1 MTMVL
6 CLRYHSPM
14 QQPFELK
21 PPSAE
26 PAALPLDPVLAGASV
41 RRCTADGLIELETR
55 DTTSGSG
62 QASFVWVHIS
72 HPDAKVISAVAER
85 FSIHPLAAE
94 DMLNSRQR
102 SKVESYSD
110 SVFVVLRSLAGSSDG
125 LQRAEAQIL
134 LGPSYIVTLAH
145 GPAFDVDEVMTRSR
159 RLVGEYAPWKIL
171 YAVMDLIV
179 DHLQPVAVAIEN
191 GFETIEDELFEQS
204 FRRERIEELYHI
216 KRESLWL
223 LATAT
228 PVDDLC
234 GFFIAGH
241 VAAVP
246 RSAYPLFRDIADHSK
261 RLVEE
266 THGLKEMVDAALNV
280 NLALVTVGQNEI
292 VKRLAGWGAVLAVPT
307 MVFSLYGMNFV
318 DMPELKYRYGYPITL
333 SVVVVISVVLY
344 ARLKK
349 VAWL

>member
-1 MTMVL
+1 
-6 CLRYHSPM
+6 M
-14 QQPFELK
+14 QEHTELESQAAV
-21 PPSAE
+21 SAGVHPE
-26 PAALPLDPVLAGASV
+26 PVMAGASV
-41 RRCTADGLIELETR
+41 RHCAADGAIELETR
-55 DTTSGSG
+55 DSIDALS
-62 QASFVWVHIS
+62 QKPSFVWVHVG
-72 HPDAKVISAVAER
+72 HPDAKVIGAVTER

-102 SKVESYSD
+102 SKVESYGD
-110 SVFVVLRSLAGSSDG
+110 SVFVVLRSLSGSSDG
-125 LQRAEAQIL
+125 LQRAEAQML
-134 LGPSYIVTLAH
+134 LGPSFIVTLAH
-145 GPAFDVDEVMTRSR
+145 GAAFDIDEVITRSR
-159 RLVGEYAPWKIL
+159 RLSGEYAAWKIL

-179 DHLQPVAVAIEN
+179 DHLQPVALGIEN

-223 LATAT
+223 LATAA

-234 GFFIAGH
+234 GYFIGGH
-241 VAAVP
+241 SVAVP
-246 RSAYPLFRDIADHSK
+246 KSAYALFRDIADHAK

-318 DMPELKYRYGYPITL
+318 NMPELKYPYGYPITL
-333 SVVVVISVVLY
+333 GVVVLISVVLY

-349 VAWL
+349 VGWL

>member
-1 MTMVL
+1 MSGV
-6 CLRYHSPM
+6 
-14 QQPFELK
+14 
-21 PPSAE
+21 
-26 PAALPLDPVLAGASV
+26 SV
-41 RRCTADGLIELETR
+41 RHCTAEGAIELETH
-55 DTTSGSG
+55 DDGVTSGE
-62 QASFVWVHIS
+62 ASFVWVHIG
-72 HPDAKVISAVAER
+72 HPDAKVIGALADR

-102 SKVESYSD
+102 SKVESYGD
-110 SVFVVLRSLAGSSDG
+110 SVFVVLRSLSGSSNG
-125 LQRAEAQIL
+125 LQRAEAQML
-134 LGPSYIVTLAH
+134 LGPSFIVTLAH
-145 GPAFDVDEVMTRSR
+145 GPAFDIEEVIARSR
-159 RLVGEYAPWKIL
+159 RLQGEYAPWKIL

-179 DHLQPVAVAIEN
+179 DHLQPVALAIESA
-191 GFETIEDELFEQS
+191 FETIEDELFEQS

-223 LATAT
+223 LATAA

-234 GFFIAGH
+234 GYFIGGH
-241 VAAVP
+241 SAAVP
-246 RSAYPLFRDIADHSK
+246 KPAYALFRDIADHSK
-261 RLVEE
+261 RLLEE

-318 DMPELKYRYGYPITL
+318 NMPELKFTYGYPITL
-333 SVVVVISVVLY
+333 GVVALVSVVLY

-349 VAWL
+349 VGWL